1 MNQTNLFEK
10 MVKFDNKSRPKT
22 KDDKDK
28 KRNTF
33 DCEGRELTLIAFR
46 SRISLIKEKQEKGL
60 KTLTPKKNA

>member
-1 MNQTNLFEK
+1 MRYVGKIIFADKISIHKAEMNQTNLLEK

-33 DCEGRELTLIAFR
+33 DSVCAFYEGRE
-46 SRISLIKEKQEKGL
+46 
-60 KTLTPKKNA
+60 